1 MPRNSKSTSVPGL
14 FEEDQTDMLE
24 KSFQE
29 VQRERAKLPLECLG
43 IAFPNDLAR
52 REHFLA
58 LLADKLKDPEFRQIE
73 GFPVGKDKDI
83 LALSDPPYY
92 TACPNPWLEDFVN
105 HFGTPYNSTKLYQRK
120 PYVADVSEG
129 KTHPIYLAHSY
140 HTKVPHR
147 AIMRYILHYTDPG
160 DLVFD
165 GFAGTGM
172 TGVAAALCGNREE
185 VQALEARIEPDGSI
199 VGLGTDSNPK
209 FGARRAVLNDLSPVA
224 AFISYNYNSSADSK
238 GFEKEANTVL
248 REIESELGW
257 MYKTTHTNGQPADI
271 NFTVWSDVFSCPECG
286 NEIIFWDDAVK
297 EGDIK
302 DDIVC
307 PHCTAQLTKKKLQ
320 RSTVTDFDHSTKQPV
335 VRAKRKPVLINY
347 THGGARFTKKPDES
361 DLALVA
367 KIASQPLDRW
377 FPDTE
382 IPQDSDL
389 WKERDYSSLGIFRA
403 NDFYSR
409 RNLIMCSVAKELIM
423 KRDGRM
429 RGALWFWFQSVLM
442 GFSLV
447 NRYLKNAFSQVNRIL
462 SGTLYV
468 GAMQSEVSPRYALN
482 GKIRKHA
489 RLFGS
494 HQSQNIVAT
503 SSAERMQIPD
513 ASIDYIFL
521 DPPFGSNI
529 IYSDLSFLWEAWLG
543 VTTRL
548 NSEAVVHR
556 RKKKDARSLESY
568 ADLMRICFS
577 EAFRIL
583 KPGRWITVEFSN
595 TRATVWNSIQ
605 IALEQAGFVVANV
618 SALDKQM
625 GSFKAVTTP
634 TAVKQD
640 LVISAYKPNGGLDAR
655 FANVAEK
662 AQGSWEFVRSHL
674 KYLPVVK
681 QSGGELEFIAE
692 RDPRII
698 FDRMVAFYFQHG
710 VEVPMNSAEFQAGL
724 AQNFIERDG
733 MYFLSEQASEYER
746 KKQLSKGLG
755 QRPLFVDDERSAI
768 EWLRHYLK
776 QRPSG
781 AGHLTNEFNTQIRGS
796 TWRKGELR
804 PELRDLLR
812 LNFLCYNG
820 TGDVPNQIHSY
831 LSSNYKEYRSLLK
844 SDPILQSKAR
854 DCWFVP
860 DPNNAIQLE
869 QIRERELLRA
879 FDIYRSSKE
888 RKIKEFRIEALRAGF
903 KKAWQEK
910 DYLTIITV
918 AAKIPEIV
926 IQEDPKLLM
935 WHSNA
940 CTRAGVEA

>member
-1 MPRNSKSTSVPGL
+1 MPRNSRSTSVPGL
-14 FEEDQTDMLE
+14 FEEEQTDMLE

-29 VQRERAKLPLECLG
+29 AQKERAKLPVECLG

-52 REHFLA
+52 REHFLG
-58 LLADKLKDPEFRQIE
+58 LLAEKLKDPAFRQIE
-73 GFPVGKDKDI
+73 GFPVGKDEDI

-105 HFGTPYNSTKLYQRK
+105 HFGTPYDSKKQYHRK

-147 AIMRYILHYTDPG
+147 AIMRYILHYTEPG

-172 TGVAAALCGNREE
+172 TGVAAALCGNRGEI
-185 VQALEARIEPDGSI
+185 QALEARIEPDGSI

-209 FGARRAVLNDLSPVA
+209 IGARRAVLNDLSPVA
-224 AFISYNYNSSADSK
+224 AFIAYNYNSSADSK
-238 GFEKEANTVL
+238 GFEKEANKVL
-248 REIESELGW
+248 REIESEVGW
-257 MYKTTHTNGQPADI
+257 MYKTTHTNGESADI

-286 NEIIFWDDAVK
+286 NEIIFWDDAVT
-297 EGDIK
+297 EGDVK
-302 DDIVC
+302 DEITC

-320 RSTVTDFDHSTKQPV
+320 RLTETDFDHITKKPV

-347 THGGARFTKKPDES
+347 TFGGARFTKKPDES

-367 KIASQPLDRW
+367 KIASQPLNRW
-377 FPDTE
+377 FPNTE

-409 RNLIMCSVAKELIM
+409 RNLIMCAVAKELIM

-503 SSAERMQIPD
+503 SSAEQMRIPD
-513 ASIDYIFL
+513 SSIDYIFL

-556 RKKKDARSLESY
+556 RKKKDARSLEAY
-568 ADLMRICFS
+568 ADVMRICFS

-618 SALDKQM
+618 SALDKKM

-640 LVISAYKPNGGLDAR
+640 LVISAYKPNGGLEAR

-681 QSGGELEFIAE
+681 QSGGEMEFIAE

-733 MYFLSEQASEYER
+733 MYFLSEQATEYER

-755 QRPLFVDDERSAI
+755 QRPLFIDDERSAI

-776 QRPSG
+776 QRPSE
-781 AGHLTNEFNTQIRGS
+781 AGHLTNEFNAQIRGS
-796 TWRKGELR
+796 TWRKGEVR

-831 LSSNYKEYRSLLK
+831 LSTNYKEYRSLSK
-844 SDPILQSKAR
+844 SDPLLQAKAK

-879 FDIYRSSKE
+879 FDIYRLSKE
-888 RKIKEFRIEALRAGF
+888 RKITEFRIEALRAGF

-910 DYLTIITV
+910 DYQTIIAV
-918 AAKIPEIV
+918 AAKIPQIV

-940 CTRAGVEA
+940 CTRAGVDQ